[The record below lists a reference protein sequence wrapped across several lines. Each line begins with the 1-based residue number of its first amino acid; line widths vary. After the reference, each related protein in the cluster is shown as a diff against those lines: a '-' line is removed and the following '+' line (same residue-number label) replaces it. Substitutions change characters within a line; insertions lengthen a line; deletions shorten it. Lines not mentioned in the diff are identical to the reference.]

1 MLRTC
6 ALSHQASVR
15 TVNER
20 ATPRFCSALSHAP
33 SARSHPVRRC
43 PGVANHQDPVT
54 TSHLPHSNPGPVD
67 RMVKENDMT
76 LDNEQI
82 IRQACKLG
90 ENEDL
95 EGWAEAFT
103 DDGTLFSRV
112 TS

>member
-1 MLRTC
+1 
-6 ALSHQASVR
+6 
-15 TVNER
+15 
-20 ATPRFCSALSHAP
+20 
-33 SARSHPVRRC
+33 
-43 PGVANHQDPVT
+43 
-54 TSHLPHSNPGPVD
+54 
-67 RMVKENDMT
+67 MVKENDMT